1 RSAMPTSLNQA
12 TAITPPPL
20 QGRGSGGGGRPRTA
34 RHSPLP
40 TLSPEGERAFSYQ
53 SPSCVLEHALVLEDG
68 HHPAT
73 AVDADALPVPDPLR
87 RLAGADHRREAVLA
101 RDDRHVAHG
110 STDVRH
116 GAADLLEDRRPGR
129 VGHLAHEDVALL

>member
-1 RSAMPTSLNQA
+1 AARSSGSSAATTARTGARASSASRNCSNAEVVTTNPGGTAIPARVSSPSDPPLPPTVGRSAMPTSLNQA

-53 SPSCVLEHALVLEDG
+53 SPSCVLEHAL
-68 HHPAT
+68 
-73 AVDADALPVPDPLR
+73 
-87 RLAGADHRREAVLA
+87 
-101 RDDRHVAHG
+101 
-110 STDVRH
+110 
-116 GAADLLEDRRPGR
+116 
-129 VGHLAHEDVALL
+129 